1 MCLGVPGEVREIR
14 DEDGTPVALVD
25 FGGVTKEV
33 CLAFTPEVVVGEY
46 VIVHAGLAITRLDED
61 AARATLATL
70 AELGG
75 GDDGPAP

>member
-1 MCLGVPGEVREIR
+1 MCLGVPGEVLEIR

-25 FGGVTKEV
+25 FGGATKEA
-33 CLAFTPEVVVGEY
+33 CLAFTPEATVGQY
-46 VIVHAGLAITRLDED
+46 VIVHAGLAITVLDEA

-75 GDDGPAP
+75 DGPSS